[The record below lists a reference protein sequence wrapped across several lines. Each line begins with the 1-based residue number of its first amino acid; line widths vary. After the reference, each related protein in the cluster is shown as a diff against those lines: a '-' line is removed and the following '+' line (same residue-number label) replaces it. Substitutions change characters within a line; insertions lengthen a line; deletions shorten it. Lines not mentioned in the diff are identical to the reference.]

1 MATFEGTLAD
11 FTRYLDPYLRNTI
24 QRGTRA
30 HRSRL
35 DHVCQACGRQQG
47 HLESAHRR
55 GRSKADIYRQVLA
68 GYRSEGDSFR
78 VPDVKQFMSK
88 VIEAH
93 KPFHETFLFLCKPCH
108 DEYDERNKARQTT
121 PRRVMPA

>member
-35 DHVCQACGRQQG
+35 DHVCQACGR
-47 HLESAHRR
+47 
-55 GRSKADIYRQVLA
+55 
-68 GYRSEGDSFR
+68 
-78 VPDVKQFMSK
+78 
-88 VIEAH
+88 
-93 KPFHETFLFLCKPCH
+93 TFLFLCKPCH